1 MKIALLGASGLLG
14 KNLLPSLGLAG
25 HDIRTLGRSIES
37 DYLCDLGEFDAI
49 SEVLDEINPDMII
62 NLIALTDVDYCEN
75 NPKEAF
81 LTNVKITENIVNWIE
96 QGIKNCHL
104 ILVSTDQVYD
114 GYGPHSE
121 TKVCLS
127 NYYAFSKYAAEL
139 AACRIKST
147 ILRTN
152 FFGKSNCDGR
162 SSFSD
167 WIYDNAICKRN
178 ISVFNDVYFSPL
190 SLKTLSK
197 MIILVVSNKSVG
209 IFNLGSRNGLSKFE
223 FTYSFLNL
231 LELYNDNIMEVSIDD
246 VSFIKTYRPK
256 DMRLNVT
263 KFEGQFDVKLPYL
276 KDEIQMVIGDYN
288 G

>member
-1 MKIALLGASGLLG
+1 MKIVLLGASGLLG
-14 KNLLPSLGLAG
+14 NDLLPALNLAG
-25 HDIRTLGRSIES
+25 YDITTLGRSIES
-37 DYLCDLGEFDAI
+37 DYLCNLGELDAV
-49 SEVLDEINPDMII
+49 SKVLDEINPDVIV
-62 NLIALTDVDYCEN
+62 NLVALTDVDYCEN
-75 NPKEAF
+75 NPKASF
-81 LTNVKITENIVNWIE
+81 VTNVKITENIVDWIE
-96 QGIKNCHL
+96 KGVKDCHF

-114 GYGPHSE
+114 GRGPHTE

-139 AACRIKST
+139 AACKIKST
-147 ILRTN
+147 IIRTN

-167 WIYDNAICKRN
+167 WIYENAIYRKK
-178 ISVFNDVYFSPL
+178 ISVFNNVYFSPL

-197 MIILVVSNKSVG
+197 MIILVVLNKPVG
-209 IFNLGSRNGLSKFE
+209 IFNLGSRNGLSKSE
-223 FTYSFLNL
+223 FTYLFLDFLKLNK
-231 LELYNDNIMEVSIDD
+231 DNIAEVSIDD

-263 KFEGQFDVKLPYL
+263 KFERQFDVKLPYL
-276 KDEIQMVIGDYN
+276 RDEIQMVIGDYN